1 MTPLVLSLSNLTV
14 KFLSPRKTIPRNC
27 RITKTMN
34 TITLLCFVYEE
45 SYECH
50 VLDEFTTQFL
60 VNFVM
65 KNIFT
70 YIIIIVMHS
79 FLYLYNTLNQVLQ
92 LITNYKQNC
101 VGKIMRNDFININ
114 E

>member
-60 VNFVM
+60 V
-65 KNIFT
+65 
-70 YIIIIVMHS
+70 IIIVMHS